1 MKLRQSTSS
10 SEQDPA
16 GHGDGSARPAAA
28 GAGKQP
34 MKARRRKGSGTW
46 SFIPTPRTGEKAL
59 EQPGSIFGGVS
70 WENRVSHGAL
80 ASMRCQPAKTMTTPR
95 LVSEE
100 DITCFIIF

>member
-1 MKLRQSTSS
+1 MKLRQSISS

-16 GHGDGSARPAAA
+16 GHGDGSARPATA

-34 MKARRRKGSGTW
+34 VKARRRKRLRYTEFSSSSEDWREGVGAAW
-46 SFIPTPRTGEKAL
+46 LCFW
-59 EQPGSIFGGVS
+59 GVS
-70 WENRVSHGAL
+70 WENRVSHGDH